1 MSITI
6 YRKTDNKPI
15 TCERAQFD
23 LMTKGKNAKYSLKP
37 VKIEDP
43 KADKDPD
50 KKPE

>member
-6 YRKTDNKPI
+6 YRKSDNKPI

-37 VKIEDP
+37 VKIAEP
-43 KADKDPD
+43 LAGKGQD